1 MRESSLSMN
10 NLRRS
15 LEGSFCAVEVRGPR
29 RAGGGKSPAD
39 REACNRVKRV
49 LDGVELASLG
59 DFGLMSSS

>member
-1 MRESSLSMN
+1 MEESLSSMN

-29 RAGGGKSPAD
+29 IDGGGKSPVD

-49 LDGVELASLG
+49 LDGAKLG
-59 DFGLMSSS
+59 SPGVFGLMSSS